1 MISPVKIWRRQKE
14 IRQNL
19 GKKGSIL
26 AWTMIYVAGSEFK
39 SYAPYPVA
47 VVKLES
53 GKRITVQLVDYR
65 KEEVRIGQKVQ
76 VILRKVRE
84 GTNEDVL
91 VYGLKVKPTA

>member
-14 IRQNL
+14 IKQNL
-19 GKKGSIL
+19 GKKGKIL
-26 AWTMIYVAGSEFK
+26 TWTIIYVAGSEFK
-39 SYAPYPVA
+39 TYAPYPVA

-53 GKRITVQLVDYR
+53 GKRITTQLVDYR
-65 KEEVRIGQKVQ
+65 KEDLKIGQRVI

-91 VYGLKVKPTA
+91 VYGLKVKP